1 MLRNV
6 LFFSFLFLISG
17 LNAQQVVA
25 TTGYFTENQQISL
38 SWTVGETFVTT
49 LSSESNF
56 LTQGFNQS
64 KLSLTIVFEKKTEP
78 GLKIYPNPV
87 QESLFIEANE
97 NTGELYYDL
106 ISPEGKPLITTRIT
120 GTKAEVSFKSY
131 VSGVYLLQIFSN
143 EELLKIVKIMKK

>member
-25 TTGYFTENQQISL
+25 TTGYFAENQQISL

-49 LSSESNF
+49 LSSENNF

-87 QESLFIEANE
+87 TNGEFFISGIKNNSEVHIYSLNGQVVQTVK
-97 NTGELYYDL
+97 NVSD
-106 ISPEGKPLITTRIT
+106 KDRILL
-120 GTKAEVSFKSY
+120 KKLPK
-131 VSGVYLLQIFSN
+131 GVYIIKTQDQATKI
-143 EELLKIVKIMKK
+143 IVK